1 MYLIALS
8 ILSYDVWFYLS
19 HIILHHRAMYTYH
32 AEHHTKP
39 EPMFLD
45 TYVASTVETVFQG
58 VGTFIPCAFYTYSMS
73 ELAIVLTLL
82 NIRGM
87 LRHDERGVFLIGNHH
102 LLHHKH
108 PHYNF
113 GEYWIDSMCGTRYPN
128 EKEYRYGLIYV

>member
-1 MYLIALS
+1 
-8 ILSYDVWFYLS
+8 
-19 HIILHHRAMYTYH
+19 MYTYH

-108 PHYNF
+108 QNYNF
-113 GEYWIDSMCGTRYPN
+113 GEYWIDTVCGTRYPN